1 MKNSVSTSGTHA
13 ILIETV
19 DNSGPQSTIKLD
31 RFRLNNSKTQPKMFM
46 TNPCVGDLVMLPFQ
60 LKKKVIWHRIVDIG
74 TFCYD
79 DGSTL
84 DVVFLK
90 KYTKYST

>member
-1 MKNSVSTSGTHA
+1 
-13 ILIETV
+13 
-19 DNSGPQSTIKLD
+19 
-31 RFRLNNSKTQPKMFM
+31 M